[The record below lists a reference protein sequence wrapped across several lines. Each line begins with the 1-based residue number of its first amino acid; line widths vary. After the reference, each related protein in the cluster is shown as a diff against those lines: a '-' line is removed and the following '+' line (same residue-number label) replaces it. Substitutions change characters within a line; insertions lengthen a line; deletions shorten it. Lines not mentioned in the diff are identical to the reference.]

1 MKEAKKY
8 NNNSVYL
15 KNWTTQKLVK
25 ELKRL
30 QFVIFDEV
38 CFGVSDL
45 KEMARIG
52 IELKERGYRERL
64 WVYNNEVR
72 KNCGPD

>member
-45 KEMARIG
+45 KEMAGIS
-52 IELKERGYRERL
+52 IELKKRGYKE
-64 WVYNNEVR
+64 
-72 KNCGPD
+72 